1 MEIRQKITICTLNQL
16 TKSTFPDIILIY
28 FRRRPSPIFFGLGF
42 FYFLLRSVPS
52 DAFARRKDQAG
63 WTSPPGQY
71 SQGRQFSQPSA
82 RCGCG
87 WIKGEE
93 IYRLYGK
100 ERITKI
106 LTIEASG
113 IAIACMAAR
122 HFGVPV
128 VFAKKSQSQNIS
140 GDVFS
145 VKVESFTHKRVY
157 DVIVA
162 KEFLSAGDRVLIV
175 DDFLANGKALV
186 GLIELVRQAGRR
198 LSERRSPLKK
208 AFRVAAIWCAVRA
221 SAWNLWRSLSR
232 WTAERFASVNFS
244 K

>member
-1 MEIRQKITICTLNQL
+1 MQ
-16 TKSTFPDIILIY
+16 ILYDRI
-28 FRRRPSPIFFGLGF
+28 
-42 FYFLLRSVPS
+42 
-52 DAFARRKDQAG
+52 RKDGIVRAG
-63 WTSPPGQY
+63 NVLKVDRFLNHQMDIHLFQEIGKEFK
-71 SQGRQFSQPSA
+71 RRFE
-82 RCGCG
+82 
-87 WIKGEE
+87 GEE
-93 IYRLYGK
+93 IN
-100 ERITKI
+100 KI

-162 KEFLSAGDRVLIV
+162 REFLSAGDRVLIV

-186 GLIELVRQAGRR
+186 GLIELVRQAG
-198 LSERRSPLKK
+198 
-208 AFRVAAIWCAVRA
+208 AQIVGAAIAIEKGFQGGGDLVRGQGV
-221 SAWNLWRSLSR
+221 RVESLAIIEQMDSG
-232 WTAERFASVNFS
+232 EIRFR
-244 K
+244 